1 MRWWSASSPC
11 PNCGTSSSGLV
22 ANSSDRILSVFSNPN
37 HLGSFCALGLPLATV
52 GFLRCQQKWPCL
64 LCASLLLAASR
75 GAWVATVCSL
85 GLLIPAVGWPASPP
99 QRVLLLRRGAIL
111 LSTWAITTVALQAT
125 PVLESSEGDALS
137 VSERMQQTAG
147 VLDPAE
153 RRQDSTLQHRLLLWT
168 AAISMVRESPVL
180 GVGPRG
186 YASAYRQLL
195 PELRAAPQFH
205 KLSEGAQLDRP
216 RFAHNEVL
224 HVAAETGLLGWLAL
238 SGCLVVPL
246 RAGIRAAARWLEQLS
261 YQGRVA
267 TVIGALV
274 HGCVSYPLH
283 MPATA
288 FPLFLVSCLDRQLRP
303 LL

>member
-64 LCASLLLAASR
+64 LCASLYASLLLAASR

-205 KLSEGAQLDRP
+205 RLSEGAQLVRP

-224 HVAAETGLLGWLAL
+224 HVAAETGLLGWLAF
-238 SGCLVVPL
+238 S
-246 RAGIRAAARWLEQLS
+246 AGVWWFR
-261 YQGRVA
+261 
-267 TVIGALV
+267 
-274 HGCVSYPLH
+274 
-283 MPATA
+283 
-288 FPLFLVSCLDRQLRP
+288 
-303 LL
+303 

>member
-1 MRWWSASSPC
+1 M
-11 PNCGTSSSGLV
+11 
-22 ANSSDRILSVFSNPN
+22 
-37 HLGSFCALGLPLATV
+37 
-52 GFLRCQQKWPCL
+52 
-64 LCASLLLAASR
+64 
-75 GAWVATVCSL
+75 ATVCNL

-153 RRQDSTLQHRLLLWT
+153 CRQDSTLQHRLLLWT